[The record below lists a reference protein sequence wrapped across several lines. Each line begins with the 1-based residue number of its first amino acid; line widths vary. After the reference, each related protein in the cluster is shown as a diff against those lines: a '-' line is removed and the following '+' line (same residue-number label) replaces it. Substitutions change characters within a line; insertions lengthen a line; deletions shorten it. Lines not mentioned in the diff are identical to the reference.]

1 MTVAPIHETRYLAG
15 GRIQAE
21 RRKDLGNSTEAQ
33 IDPTGEGVTVES
45 PPPVGV
51 DSALEGSLVY
61 PPYGQEPL
69 SDWPQSPLNP
79 CQNPLAKGSYTPDLI
94 TIHPHGFSVQCAQI
108 NDGEQPDHL
117 KDIER
122 GNIGG
127 FSAAASRRL
136 RQFMLTNWGGD
147 HSFPFAVTLTTH
159 NIYTPEQWRSSI
171 KRFRSKLAEDHPQ
184 WAACW
189 RVELQKRKTPHL
201 HCVFYLDQCFPDSL
215 VKVTLTR
222 LWLKAFREESSNAAW
237 QYAVSV
243 KDLSGESGWVIYCTL
258 HDSKHK
264 REQLGWVGKQWG
276 IWNRKSWEPRPA
288 LTAGTFTHR
297 QRVIFCRRLR
307 NWSKGRFKGK
317 RVKALRFMATRN
329 IAAFCM
335 DSKTTGQLLREIE

>member
-1 MTVAPIHETRYLAG
+1 M
-15 GRIQAE
+15 
-21 RRKDLGNSTEAQ
+21 
-33 IDPTGEGVTVES
+33 
-45 PPPVGV
+45 
-51 DSALEGSLVY
+51 
-61 PPYGQEPL
+61 
-69 SDWPQSPLNP
+69 
-79 CQNPLAKGSYTPDLI
+79 
-94 TIHPHGFSVQCAQI
+94 
-108 NDGEQPDHL
+108 
-117 KDIER
+117 
-122 GNIGG
+122 
-127 FSAAASRRL
+127 
-136 RQFMLTNWGGD
+136 
-147 HSFPFAVTLTTH
+147 
-159 NIYTPEQWRSSI
+159 
-171 KRFRSKLAEDHPQ
+171 
-184 WAACW
+184 
-189 RVELQKRKTPHL
+189 ELQKRKTPHL